1 MFVLHLEFPFE
12 LWLDRNVSP
21 WCSGSWKFH
30 LTEKS
35 RRYTSLFSTL
45 FQGIRIFCFP
55 CMNKIRINSA
65 EAVVI
70 WPAEGGACLLYDLTI
85 FYTLIKSFA
94 CERISDF
101 AAFIGTS
108 LPGSSP
114 FDALLL
120 SAFFVSF
127 FRSCMRPI
135 VCDHKRRPCHQFKA
149 GGGGW
154 RPTGLRDCRCWL
166 LLSDSPIFNWAFL
179 TLAWHSGPIS
189 LPGLLEFSW
198 CSLAYPSLVYF
209 CDLII
214 Y

>member
-1 MFVLHLEFPFE
+1 MCILFQQWVNCTSIHIHVYLIILFLCTFGVFVLHLEFPFE

-114 FDALLL
+114 FVALLL
-120 SAFFVSF
+120 SAFYVSF

-135 VCDHKRRPCHQFKA
+135 VCDHKRRPCHQFNA
-149 GGGGW
+149 GGGRTANGSE
-154 RPTGLRDCRCWL
+154 GL
-166 LLSDSPIFNWAFL
+166 
-179 TLAWHSGPIS
+179 
-189 LPGLLEFSW
+189 
-198 CSLAYPSLVYF
+198 
-209 CDLII
+209 
-214 Y
+214 